1 MAKTD
6 KSELVKGID
15 LSAYDGVPDFAAL
28 KKAGIAFVIVRAGYG
43 QGNEDPTAKKN
54 LLEAKKNGIPA
65 GAYWFSYAL
74 NREDALREAEECI
87 ACLSGYSVELPVFYD
102 FEYDT
107 VRYAKDKGVK
117 LGKKEYNAFAE
128 AFLGR
133 IAEAGYIPGIYYNP
147 DFLRNYVDEELVKRK
162 GYIRWLAHYV
172 EETSYAFD
180 IWQNSG
186 EGVIPGVAGKF
197 DTDYLA
203 KTSLLPPMEE
213 NGEKEENGLK
223 TVNIELTVLSKKTK
237 ESNPRSQV
245 RTLQRLLR
253 ELGVDGRTEKPL
265 AVDGSYGG
273 NTEYAVRSFQKSKG
287 LSEDGVCGRR
297 TWSALLL

>member
-1 MAKTD
+1 MPST
-6 KSELVKGID
+6 SG
-15 LSAYDGVPDFAAL
+15 
-28 KKAGIAFVIVRAGYG
+28 R
-43 QGNEDPTAKKN
+43 TA
-54 LLEAKKNGIPA
+54 
-65 GAYWFSYAL
+65 
-74 NREDALREAEECI
+74 
-87 ACLSGYSVELPVFYD
+87 
-102 FEYDT
+102 
-107 VRYAKDKGVK
+107 
-117 LGKKEYNAFAE
+117 
-128 AFLGR
+128 
-133 IAEAGYIPGIYYNP
+133 
-147 DFLRNYVDEELVKRK
+147 
-162 GYIRWLAHYV
+162 
-172 EETSYAFD
+172 
-180 IWQNSG
+180 G

>member
-1 MAKTD
+1 
-6 KSELVKGID
+6 
-15 LSAYDGVPDFAAL
+15 
-28 KKAGIAFVIVRAGYG
+28 
-43 QGNEDPTAKKN
+43 
-54 LLEAKKNGIPA
+54 
-65 GAYWFSYAL
+65 
-74 NREDALREAEECI
+74 
-87 ACLSGYSVELPVFYD
+87 
-102 FEYDT
+102 
-107 VRYAKDKGVK
+107 
-117 LGKKEYNAFAE
+117 
-128 AFLGR
+128 
-133 IAEAGYIPGIYYNP
+133 
-147 DFLRNYVDEELVKRK
+147 
-162 GYIRWLAHYV
+162 
-172 EETSYAFD
+172 
-180 IWQNSG
+180 
-186 EGVIPGVAGKF
+186 
-197 DTDYLA
+197 
-203 KTSLLPPMEE
+203 MEE

>member
-117 LGKKEYNAFAE
+117 LGKRNTT
-128 AFLGR
+128 
-133 IAEAGYIPGIYYNP
+133 P
-147 DFLRNYVDEELVKRK
+147 LRKRFSV
-162 GYIRWLAHYV
+162 G
-172 EETSYAFD
+172 
-180 IWQNSG
+180 
-186 EGVIPGVAGKF
+186 
-197 DTDYLA
+197 
-203 KTSLLPPMEE
+203 
-213 NGEKEENGLK
+213 
-223 TVNIELTVLSKKTK
+223 
-237 ESNPRSQV
+237 
-245 RTLQRLLR
+245 
-253 ELGVDGRTEKPL
+253 
-265 AVDGSYGG
+265 
-273 NTEYAVRSFQKSKG
+273 
-287 LSEDGVCGRR
+287 
-297 TWSALLL
+297 